1 MKNYLVSEFFGVKD
15 PNKFMS
21 SLQDTIHQ
29 VPGQG
34 VFAGDNLFTFGR
46 NLSFLDDAVFMGAFE
61 KNASTVTEKAIL
73 WRTAIVYWAAKQG
86 LRLEGDFVEC
96 GCYRGTTAR
105 IISDALQLG
114 RTAKKYYLYDTFEK
128 DPRNE
133 ELTSDQFESEVRSRF
148 CDDSHVVITKGF
160 VPESLNLAS
169 PTKIAFMHIDMNN
182 SAAELGAL
190 NTLFARMVPG
200 AVVILDD
207 YGWILH
213 RDQRLQEELFFQA
226 QGRPVFELPTG
237 QGLVIC

>member
-1 MKNYLVSEFFGVKD
+1 MKNYLVSEFFGVND
-15 PNKFMS
+15 SNKFIS
-21 SLQDTIHQ
+21 SLQEVIHQ

-46 NLSFLDDAVFMGAFE
+46 NLSFLDDEVLMAAFD

-96 GCYRGTTAR
+96 GCYRGTTAK
-105 IISDALQLG
+105 IVSDALQLG
-114 RTAKKYYLYDTFEK
+114 ATNKKYYLYDTFEK
-128 DPRNE
+128 DPRSE
-133 ELTSDQFESEVRSRF
+133 VLSFDQFESEVRGRF
-148 CDDSHVVITKGF
+148 CDDSHVVITRGF
-160 VPESLNLAS
+160 VPESLEYVS
-169 PTKIAFMHIDMNN
+169 PQKIAFMHIDMNN
-182 SAAELGAL
+182 TAAEIGAL
-190 NTLFARMVPG
+190 NALFERMMPG

-213 RDQRLQEELFFQA
+213 RDQRLQEECFFQSLD
-226 QGRPVFELPTG
+226 RPVFELPTG

>member
-1 MKNYLVSEFFGVKD
+1 MKNYLVSEFFGVND
-15 PNKFMS
+15 PNKFIA
-21 SLQDTIHQ
+21 SLQETIHQ

-46 NLSFLDDAVFMGAFE
+46 NLSFLDDEVLMAAFH
-61 KNASTVTEKAIL
+61 KNADTVTEKAIL

-86 LRLEGDFVEC
+86 LRLDGDFVEC
-96 GCYRGTTAR
+96 GCYRGTTAK
-105 IISDALQLG
+105 IISDALKLSCTG
-114 RTAKKYYLYDTFEK
+114 KKYYLYDTFEK

-133 ELTSDQFESEVRSRF
+133 GLTSAQFEHEVKARF
-148 CDDSHVVITKGF
+148 SDDPHVVITKGF
-160 VPESLNLAS
+160 VPESLNLVS
-169 PTKIAFMHIDMNN
+169 PEKIAFMHIDMNN
-182 SAAELGAL
+182 TAAEMGAL

-200 AVVILDD
+200 AVVVLDD

-213 RDQRLQEELFFQA
+213 RDQRLQEEIFFKA